1 MIFLRG
7 LFLQKKCLFGGA
19 KFYYWFLKQCLIM
32 IPWLKEKKIIQLD
45 DYIVLCWN
53 VYGGLQ
59 KCILCSKEKDRLEEE
74 PNLKSIH

>member
-32 IPWLKEKKIIQLD
+32 IPWLKEKKNHSIGWLYSFMLKCVWGVTKM
-45 DYIVLCWN
+45 YIV
-53 VYGGLQ
+53 
-59 KCILCSKEKDRLEEE
+59 
-74 PNLKSIH
+74 